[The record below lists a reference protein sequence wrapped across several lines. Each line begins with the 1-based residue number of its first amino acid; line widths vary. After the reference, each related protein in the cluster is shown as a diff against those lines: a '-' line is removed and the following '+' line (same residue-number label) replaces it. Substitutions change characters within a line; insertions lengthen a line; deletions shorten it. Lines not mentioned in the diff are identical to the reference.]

1 MSFAAS
7 QASWWRRLF
16 GRSPAPRRGYRDP
29 FEHGLFP
36 VGVPTHDLGL
46 RRLFDLSSVLLM
58 LECRPGDRVLDLG
71 AGSGFSS
78 EMLARFG
85 YHVIAIDPDLRAL
98 SHNRERPSYDPTRID
113 GTVNVVGSLAEALPF
128 TDNAFDGIVGLNVLH
143 HVPDVAQVT
152 RELARVLRPGGRAV
166 FCEPGLEHLDAPE
179 TRRAI
184 AEHGENDQP
193 FDVLAF
199 LAEARTMGFSR
210 ACISAT
216 LQSPLR
222 LVPIEEIELFASGK
236 HHHPP
241 FTERGVLDEI
251 HRRHAFAMLER
262 EGARERTSR
271 FPGILRRE
279 IEVDGIP
286 ARLVRGKTYRATAR
300 VKNTGDTRWLAEKD
314 PMGGFVTVGCKF
326 ANEAGRVV
334 CDTAGRTFLPS
345 DVRPNGAAVVEIEL
359 PVPNDLTT
367 GPHELRFD
375 TVNEM
380 VCWFSDLPDNPPYV
394 CRVTIE

>member
-1 MSFAAS
+1 
-7 QASWWRRLF
+7 
-16 GRSPAPRRGYRDP
+16 
-29 FEHGLFP
+29 
-36 VGVPTHDLGL
+36 VPTHDLGL
-46 RRLFDLSSVLLM
+46 RRLFDLATVLLM

-78 EMLARFG
+78 EMLARLG

-98 SHNRERPSYDPTRID
+98 VQNRQRPAFDPTRID
-113 GTVNVVGSLAEALPF
+113 GTVTVVASFAEALPF
-128 TDNAFDGIVGLNVLH
+128 IDAAFDGVVGLNVLH
-143 HVPDVAQVT
+143 HVPDMPLVT
-152 RELARVLRPGGRAV
+152 SELARVLRPGGRAV

-193 FDVLAF
+193 FDVMAF
-199 LAEARTMGFSR
+199 LAGARTMGFSS

-222 LVPIEEIELFASGK
+222 LVPIEDVELFASGK
-236 HHHPP
+236 HPTQTL
-241 FTERGVLDEI
+241 TERGVVSEI

-271 FPGILRRE
+271 FPGLLRRE
-279 IEVDGIP
+279 IGVEGIP
-286 ARLVRGKTYRATAR
+286 ARVVRGQTYRATAR
-300 VKNTGDTRWLAEKD
+300 LKNTGDTRWLAEHS

-326 ANEAGRVV
+326 VDQAGRVV
-334 CDTAGRTFLPS
+334 LDTAGRTLLSS
-345 DVRPNGAAVVEIEL
+345 DVRPDGAAVVEIQLTIPATL
-359 PVPNDLTT
+359 PS
-367 GPHELRFD
+367 GPYELRFD

-380 VCWFSDLPDNPPYV
+380 VCWFSDLPGNPPHV
-394 CRVTIE
+394 CRVTIG